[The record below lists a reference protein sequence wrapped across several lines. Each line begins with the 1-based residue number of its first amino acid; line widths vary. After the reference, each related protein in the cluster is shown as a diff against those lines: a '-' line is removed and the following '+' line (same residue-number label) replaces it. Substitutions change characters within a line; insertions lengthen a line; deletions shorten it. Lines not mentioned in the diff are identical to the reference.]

1 MISTNDIKNILI
13 KAVKANPILGVIPEI
28 VKDKHKPVTEED
40 VKERIVVVVNAS
52 DNSDWQQTYS
62 RVCVYVPDIKDVYAE
77 GKSYLIPN
85 APRLNV
91 LEKECNK
98 MFFRKTIIEHEGQTL
113 YYKLE
118 DIIQEEDPE
127 TWSHFLNVRLKVTNQ
142 NFKL

>member
-13 KAVKANPILGVIPEI
+13 KAVKANPILGIIPEI
-28 VKDKHKPVTEED
+28 VKDKHMPVTEED

-52 DNSDWQQTYS
+52 DNSDWQQTYA
-62 RVCVYVPDIKDVYAE
+62 RVCVYVPMIKDVYAD

-85 APRLNV
+85 APRLNI
-91 LEKECNK
+91 LEKECEN
-98 MFFRKTIIEHEGQTL
+98 MFFRRTVIEHEGKTL
-113 YYKLE
+113 YYRLE

>member
-13 KAVKANPILGVIPEI
+13 KAVKANLILGATAEI
-28 VKDKHKPVTEED
+28 VKDKHRPVTKED

-52 DNSDWQQTYS
+52 DNSDWQQTYA
-62 RVCVYVPDIKDVYAE
+62 RVCVYVPDVKDVYAD

-85 APRLNV
+85 APRLNI

-98 MFFRKTIIEHEGQTL
+98 MFFKRTIIEHEGQTL

-118 DIIQEEDPE
+118 DIIQEEDSE